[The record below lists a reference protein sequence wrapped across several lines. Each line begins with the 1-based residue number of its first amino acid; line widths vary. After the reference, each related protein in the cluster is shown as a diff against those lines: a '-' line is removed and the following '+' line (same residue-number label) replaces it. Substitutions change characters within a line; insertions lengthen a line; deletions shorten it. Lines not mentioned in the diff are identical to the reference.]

1 MSLKQNRDESRDQLK
16 RSNSTGPNRWIE
28 LTKHWNVAFDWF
40 NKVLFP
46 YLNFRYVVTVFFL
59 VSNDW
64 VACRIAIQY
73 DQPSSLRIYLFRF
86 IFGSFPR
93 IEPFMIIKS
102 QEYFVGL
109 ITLLEN
115 VNSMRVFVVV
125 VVVVVTNQLPPD
137 GEKRRMISFNCVAL
151 METK

>member
-1 MSLKQNRDESRDQLK
+1 
-16 RSNSTGPNRWIE
+16 
-28 LTKHWNVAFDWF
+28 
-40 NKVLFP
+40 
-46 YLNFRYVVTVFFL
+46 
-59 VSNDW
+59 
-64 VACRIAIQY
+64 
-73 DQPSSLRIYLFRF
+73 
-86 IFGSFPR
+86 
-93 IEPFMIIKS
+93 MIIKS

-125 VVVVVTNQLPPD
+125 VVVVVVTNQLPPD